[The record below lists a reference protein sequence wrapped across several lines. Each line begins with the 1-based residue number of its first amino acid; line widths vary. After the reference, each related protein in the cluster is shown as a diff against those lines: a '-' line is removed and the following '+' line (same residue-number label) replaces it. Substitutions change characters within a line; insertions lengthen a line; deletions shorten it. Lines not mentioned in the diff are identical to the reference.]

1 MLWRVYVGMGI
12 MYTYTHAFSFLF
24 FPRDRIRFHNS
35 RVFLSA
41 FPGSLRAELSPPVSE
56 IIPRSW
62 FRTGFSGG
70 VQQTLE

>member
-1 MLWRVYVGMGI
+1 MFVPCICGYGY
-12 MYTYTHAFSFLF
+12 MYTDTHAFSFLF
-24 FPRDRIRFHNS
+24 FPRDLIRFHNS
-35 RVFLSA
+35 RMFLSA
-41 FPGSLRAELSPPVSE
+41 FPGSLQAGLSPPVSE